1 MIFPTFTMHICT
13 VHYDTDTHLHQV
25 QYIYVF
31 VVRRY
36 SDVSIYR
43 YRQCTALTECFWFL
57 GGTGICFP
65 LSGCHW
71 RYVRYIIQSCLLLS
85 SYTVFLVFMIF
96 CRDFHKMKRTNGF
109 GTGPSYANLLI
120 SFMSTSNFMFFVK
133 KSKTK
138 LSSFSPALY
147 GILET
152 LRFVYVCTV
161 QDHMIL

>member
-43 YRQCTALTECFWFL
+43 YRQCTALTECPWFL
-57 GGTGICFP
+57 GGIGICFP
-65 LSGCHW
+65 LSECSW
-71 RYVRYIIQSCLLLS
+71 RYVRQIIQSSFNVLVHGFPCFHDFLS
-85 SYTVFLVFMIF
+85 GFPQDEAHKWVWNRAFLREPVNLVHVDIH
-96 CRDFHKMKRTNGF
+96 FHV
-109 GTGPSYANLLI
+109 
-120 SFMSTSNFMFFVK
+120 FVK

-161 QDHMIL
+161 QDYMIL